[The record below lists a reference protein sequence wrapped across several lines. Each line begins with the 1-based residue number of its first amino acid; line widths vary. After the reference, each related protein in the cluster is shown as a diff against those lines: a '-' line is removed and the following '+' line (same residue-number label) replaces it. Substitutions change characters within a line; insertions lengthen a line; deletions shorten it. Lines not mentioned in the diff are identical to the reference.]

1 MNNYNLPIYSTK
13 GVNEIDTDQFTIDT
27 ITFPEEKLLM
37 GLRHG
42 TWSGYSIGFDP
53 VTVTSSKMGLS
64 TDMSVDAYQYKMKD
78 LWNTMSHLGK
88 SEEGKNPITQ
98 MDSAIEA
105 MVDYPKRVRYTMLP
119 NQSFDPKFKEPNQK
133 LLENRQGFGYIN
145 GWIETFKNIN

>member
-1 MNNYNLPIYSTK
+1 
-13 GVNEIDTDQFTIDT
+13 
-27 ITFPEEKLLM
+27 M

-53 VTVTSSKMGLS
+53 VTITSSKMGLS

-88 SEEGKNPITQ
+88 SKKGKNPITQ

-105 MVDYPKRVRYTMLP
+105 MVDYPKECDILCFPTKVLIQNSKNRI
-119 NQSFDPKFKEPNQK
+119 KK
-133 LLENRQGFGYIN
+133 L
-145 GWIETFKNIN
+145 TKN